1 MNVLQQLAV
10 LVKQESQDLLS
21 RWRKQVR
28 ELPCARHLDNP
39 TLNDHIPKILDELTT
54 ALESDTGQTIPESL
68 QEDSAPAQ
76 SPDLFD
82 FAAHE

>member
-1 MNVLQQLAV
+1 MNALQQLAA
-10 LVKQESQDLLS
+10 LVKQETQDLLS

-39 TLNDHIPKILDELTT
+39 TLNDHIPQVLHELAT

-68 QEDSAPAQ
+68 REDSAPAHGIQ
-76 SPDLFD
+76 RVQD
-82 FAAHE
+82 